1 MINELRNAS
10 RGWLGWFAVAGA
22 LGCGRSSGAPEGDAA
37 PLTRIGMLRSALSPA
52 GEAAGGCELPPDFHG
67 IGDLEGGDHSS
78 AALAVSAD
86 GRKVVGQGV
95 DDSGTRAVVWTA
107 EAGLAALAESPSA
120 AQAISDDGN
129 VIAGFAQTVPW
140 TESGNT
146 RAARMAARWVGMG
159 PIEFVTLPYRFFQRC
174 DTASITGD
182 GETVWG
188 RGNQYPP
195 QTTDIGF
202 VWHGSSFEVSGV
214 YVRNASS
221 FDGSTAVG
229 VQDRSPRSGGYTY
242 AMLDG
247 EPLPFPDFDSDC
259 GSSGCA
265 QPCAA
270 PGDCEASANGVSED
284 GRVIVG
290 WARFV
295 SGAGPRRAVR
305 WQIDGESGG
314 STGFLSVIASEALAL
329 SDDGHIAAG
338 YEQPEEESVATL
350 WIDGQAQRVDALLV
364 AAGVLPDGWR
374 LTRVNSLSP
383 DGHFLVGEGFNPSG
397 EAEGWVAHLPS
408 LSAV

>member
-1 MINELRNAS
+1 MFSQIRAPS
-10 RGWLGWFAVAGA
+10 KAWLGWFGVVAA
-22 LGCGRSSGAPEGDAA
+22 LGCGRDRGRLESDAA
-37 PLTRIGMLRSALSPA
+37 PLTRIGTLRAALSPVA
-52 GEAAGGCELPPDFHG
+52 DAAGGCGLPPDFHG

-86 GRKVVGQGV
+86 GRKVVGQGM
-95 DDSGTRAVVWTA
+95 DDSGARAIVWTA
-107 EAGLAALAESPSA
+107 VAGLAALAESPSA

-140 TESGNT
+140 TEYGNT
-146 RAARMAARWVGMG
+146 RSARMAARWVGTG
-159 PIEFVTLPYRFFQRC
+159 AIEFVTLPYRFFQRC

-182 GETVWG
+182 GETIWG

-195 QTTDIGF
+195 QTPDIGF

-229 VQDRSPRSGGYTY
+229 VQHRSPRYGGYTY

-247 EPLPFPDFDSDC
+247 EPLPFPDF
-259 GSSGCA
+259 GSACESSECA

-290 WARFV
+290 SARFV
-295 SGAGPRRAVR
+295 SGGGARRALR
-305 WQIDGESGG
+305 WQIDEQ
-314 STGFLSVIASEALAL
+314 TGAVSSSFLSVVASEALAL
-329 SDDGHIAAG
+329 SDDGRIAAG
-338 YEQPEEESVATL
+338 TEQPEAEPVATV

-364 AAGVLPDGWR
+364 AAGVFPDGWR
-374 LTRVNSLSP
+374 LTRVNGLSP
-383 DGHFLVGEGFNPSG
+383 DGHFLVGEGFNLSG
-397 EAEGWVAHLPS
+397 EAEGWVAHLPEF
-408 LSAV
+408 